1 MKKGLESIT
10 EIIGWL
16 QIVISPT
23 IIGIGLG
30 FIFYSNFENMTGLI
44 FAIIISIIGFTIGI
58 VLATKKFKTMG
69 TVRFL
74 SRISATPEIDYESE
88 INTKKR

>member
-44 FAIIISIIGFTIGI
+44 FAIIISIIGFVIGI
-58 VLATKKFKTMG
+58 ILANKKFKTTG
-69 TVRFL
+69 TVNFL
-74 SRISATPEIDYESE
+74 SRITATPEIEAESE
-88 INTKKR
+88 IKTKKG

>member
-30 FIFYSNFENMTGLI
+30 FIFYSNFENKTGLF
-44 FAIIISIIGFTIGI
+44 FAIIISIIRFVIGI
-58 VLATKKFKTMG
+58 ILANKKFKTTG
-69 TVRFL
+69 TVNFL
-74 SRISATPEIDYESE
+74 SRISATPEIEAESK
-88 INTKKR
+88 IKTKK

>member
-23 IIGIGLG
+23 IIGTGLG

-44 FAIIISIIGFTIGI
+44 LGIIISLIGFIIGI
-58 VLATKKFKTMG
+58 VLANKKYKTTG
-69 TVRFL
+69 TVNFL
-74 SRISATPEIDYESE
+74 SRISATPEIEAESE
-88 INTKKR
+88 IKNKK

>member
-44 FAIIISIIGFTIGI
+44 FAIIISIIGFGIGI
-58 VLATKKFKTMG
+58 ILANKKFKTTG
-69 TVRFL
+69 TVNFL
-74 SRISATPEIDYESE
+74 SRITATPEIEAESE
-88 INTKKR
+88 IKTKK